1 MNLNETNNLK
11 CNLNKGHYM
20 YAINLKHNK
29 APLMRYIHT
38 YVYFEIY
45 GGACAHK

>member
-1 MNLNETNNLK
+1 MNLNETNDLK

-29 APLMRYIHT
+29 APLDEVHSHLFI
-38 YVYFEIY
+38 I
-45 GGACAHK
+45 